1 MTTLESSSPVQKY
14 LELSKKILKLYIDGA
29 DEAVVDEVYNEM
41 DTVWESLTEDEQ
53 ETVRIE
59 SLRAKE
65 NEE

>member
-1 MTTLESSSPVQKY
+1 MTTLESNTPVQKY
-14 LELSKKILKLYIDGA
+14 LELSKKILKLYVDGA

-41 DTVWESLTEDEQ
+41 DAVWDSLSEDEK

-59 SLRAKE
+59 SLMAKE

>member
-29 DEAVVDEVYNEM
+29 DDAVVDEVYNEM